1 MSGITASNSR
11 VISFGVVDSDTHLV
25 TAANSSLALG
35 STDPGAMKITPVANY
50 PRKGRGTQGVRCHR
64 FLKNQDQLYFAGLS
78 SASPVLL
85 NLDGSE
91 LAAVEIDQRRDGS
104 GLAIDEYLAA
114 AF

>member
-1 MSGITASNSR
+1 
-11 VISFGVVDSDTHLV
+11 
-25 TAANSSLALG
+25 
-35 STDPGAMKITPVANY
+35 
-50 PRKGRGTQGVRCHR
+50 
-64 FLKNQDQLYFAGLS
+64 LS